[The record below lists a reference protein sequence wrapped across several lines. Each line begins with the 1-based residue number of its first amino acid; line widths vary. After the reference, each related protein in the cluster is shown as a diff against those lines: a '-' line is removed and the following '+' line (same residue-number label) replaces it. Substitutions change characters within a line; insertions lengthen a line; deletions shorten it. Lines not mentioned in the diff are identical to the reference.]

1 MTSSILMI
9 VGCRAVSFLIDKPV
23 IVVVACV
30 SHDDDDD
37 DDEQEAARSADA
49 PTKTPLDEDTESSRE

>member
-1 MTSSILMI
+1 M
-9 VGCRAVSFLIDKPV
+9 SFLIDKPV

-37 DDEQEAARSADA
+37 DDDEDDDDEQARSADA
-49 PTKTPLDEDTESSRE
+49 PTKTPLDEDTESSREE

>member
-1 MTSSILMI
+1 MI

-23 IVVVACV
+23 IVVAACV

-37 DDEQEAARSADA
+37 DEEDDDDEQARSADA
-49 PTKTPLDEDTESSRE
+49 PTKTPLDEDTESSREE

>member
-1 MTSSILMI
+1 MI

-37 DDEQEAARSADA
+37 DDDEDDDEQARSADA
-49 PTKTPLDEDTESSRE
+49 PTKTPLDEDTESSREE

>member
-1 MTSSILMI
+1 MI

-37 DDEQEAARSADA
+37 DDDEDDDDEQARSAAD
-49 PTKTPLDEDTESSRE
+49 PLTNCVPLTDTKTTS